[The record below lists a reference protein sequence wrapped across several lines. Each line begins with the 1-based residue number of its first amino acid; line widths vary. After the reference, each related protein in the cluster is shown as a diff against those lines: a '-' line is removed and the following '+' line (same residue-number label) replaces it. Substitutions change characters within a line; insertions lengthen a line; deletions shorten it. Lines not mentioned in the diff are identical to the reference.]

1 MENQLPPV
9 APVFQTPPPPPASRK
24 KTLVILLVVMVLGAM
39 AYFVFSDGGGAKG
52 SFVDGGEAPLS
63 GEAAPVVTGEA
74 KPADTPP
81 AEAEGDSKAEDTSK
95 DDASAEKPADEPAAE
110 TKPVSIKTITS
121 TVPAVKPGGVT
132 TIVFKGSNL
141 SSMTLTSSNTAFTF
155 TGTAIMLTIPAGAAA
170 TFDDLVILEDGN
182 TATAK
187 VTVADTAIP
196 GKYGISYFDTAV
208 GDKTLGTIQNV
219 LTIE

>member
-9 APVFQTPPPPPASRK
+9 APVLQTPPVPPASHK
-24 KTLVILLVVMVLGAM
+24 KTLVILLVVMVLGAG

-63 GEAAPVVTGEA
+63 GEAAPVITAEA
-74 KPADTPP
+74 KPAEAP
-81 AEAEGDSKAEDTSK
+81 AVVEDDVKGDASA
-95 DDASAEKPADEPAAE
+95 DDASAKKPAD
-110 TKPVSIKTITS
+110 KPVSIKTITS
-121 TVPAVKPGGVT
+121 TAPTVKPGGVT
-132 TIVFKGSNL
+132 TITFKGSNL
-141 SSMTLTSSNTAFTF
+141 SSMTITSSNTAFTF

-187 VTVADTAIP
+187 VTVGDTAIP

-219 LTIE
+219 LTVE